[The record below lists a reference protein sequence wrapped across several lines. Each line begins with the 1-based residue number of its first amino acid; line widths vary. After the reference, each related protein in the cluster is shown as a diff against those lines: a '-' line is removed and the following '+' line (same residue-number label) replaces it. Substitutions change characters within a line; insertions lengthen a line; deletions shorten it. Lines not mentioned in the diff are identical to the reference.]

1 MGEAPKLTRNE
12 TVLERDDSD
21 SEIPSIPDLGEVERD
36 DLTTQVAQA
45 PSVPV
50 NQVDTFQQL
59 DNELLKQAAFTTL
72 DGCDLRLLTKYLTP
86 EEYLKETLAI
96 NLRKPMRVLG
106 WYHSHPHITV
116 WPSHVDVQT
125 QAIYQM
131 MDEGF
136 VGLIFSVFSE
146 DATSKLNQVQ
156 VTCFQSVNQASNGE
170 PQRYVR
176 MEIPLH
182 IVPSTHISNACLDA
196 LVRLPEILCQEE
208 QDMYSMTKQVPGLDL
223 LTRMHNNS
231 VFVKALCNI
240 AESVSGPLL
249 QSLENRLRQNRD
261 KIERMRA
268 EKEEL
273 LQKIALAEA
282 CASAQA
288 HLKSTAQ
295 PVETKQ

>member
-1 MGEAPKLTRNE
+1 MVCLSHALSTEKEEVMGLLIGEIDEMKVAHISAVILLR
-12 TVLERDDSD
+12 RSD
-21 SEIPSIPDLGEVERD
+21 KRKDRVEISPEQLSDAS
-36 DLTTQVAQA
+36 TQA
-45 PSVPV
+45 
-50 NQVDTFQQL
+50 
-59 DNELLKQAAFTTL
+59 
-72 DGCDLRLLTKYLTP
+72 
-86 EEYLKETLAI
+86 ETLAI

-146 DATSKLNQVQ
+146 DATSKLNQIQ

-182 IVPSTHISNACLDA
+182 IVPCTYISQACLDA

-208 QDMYSMTKQVPGLDL
+208 QDMYNMTKQVPGLDL

-268 EKEEL
+268 EKDEL
-273 LQKIALAEA
+273 LQKIAVAEA

-288 HLKSTAQ
+288 AIRSTAKAVDPNQ
-295 PVETKQ
+295 

>member
-1 MGEAPKLTRNE
+1 MSTVRVNLSADVYMVCLSHALSTEKEEVMGLLIGEIDE
-12 TVLERDDSD
+12 TKVAHISAVILLRRSD
-21 SEIPSIPDLGEVERD
+21 KRKDRVEISPEQLSDAS
-36 DLTTQVAQA
+36 TQA
-45 PSVPV
+45 
-50 NQVDTFQQL
+50 
-59 DNELLKQAAFTTL
+59 
-72 DGCDLRLLTKYLTP
+72 
-86 EEYLKETLAI
+86 ETLAI

-208 QDMYSMTKQVPGLDL
+208 QDMYSMTKQVP
-223 LTRMHNNS
+223 

-268 EKEEL
+268 EKDEL
-273 LQKIALAEA
+273 LQKIAVAEA

-288 HLKSTAQ
+288 YIKAQ
-295 PVETKQ
+295 AVDTKQ

>member
-1 MGEAPKLTRNE
+1 MSADVYMVCLSHALSTEKEEVMGLLIGEIDE
-12 TVLERDDSD
+12 TKVAHISAVILLRRSD
-21 SEIPSIPDLGEVERD
+21 KRKDRVEISPEQLSDAS
-36 DLTTQVAQA
+36 TQA
-45 PSVPV
+45 
-50 NQVDTFQQL
+50 
-59 DNELLKQAAFTTL
+59 
-72 DGCDLRLLTKYLTP
+72 
-86 EEYLKETLAI
+86 ETLAI

-295 PVETKQ
+295 PLETKQ

>member
-1 MGEAPKLTRNE
+1 MSTVRVNLSADVYMVCLSHALSTEKEEVMGLLIGEIDEMKVAHISAVILLR
-12 TVLERDDSD
+12 RSD
-21 SEIPSIPDLGEVERD
+21 KRKDRVEISPEQLSDAS
-36 DLTTQVAQA
+36 TQA
-45 PSVPV
+45 
-50 NQVDTFQQL
+50 
-59 DNELLKQAAFTTL
+59 
-72 DGCDLRLLTKYLTP
+72 
-86 EEYLKETLAI
+86 ETLAI

-146 DATSKLNQVQ
+146 DATSKLNQIQ

-182 IVPSTHISNACLDA
+182 IVPCTYISQACLDA

-268 EKEEL
+268 EKDEL
-273 LQKIALAEA
+273 LQKIAVAEA

-288 HLKSTAQ
+288 AIRSTAKAVDPNQ
-295 PVETKQ
+295 

>member
-1 MGEAPKLTRNE
+1 MSTVRVNLSADVYMVCLSHALSTEKEEVMGLLIGEIDE
-12 TVLERDDSD
+12 TKVAHISAVILLRRSD
-21 SEIPSIPDLGEVERD
+21 KRKDRVEISPEQLSDAS
-36 DLTTQVAQA
+36 TQA
-45 PSVPV
+45 
-50 NQVDTFQQL
+50 
-59 DNELLKQAAFTTL
+59 
-72 DGCDLRLLTKYLTP
+72 
-86 EEYLKETLAI
+86 ETLAI

-156 VTCFQSVNQASNGE
+156 VTCFQSVNQASGGE
-170 PQRYVR
+170 PQRFVR

-249 QSLENRLRQNRD
+249 QSLENRLRQNQD

-268 EKEEL
+268 EKQEL
-273 LQKIALAEA
+273 LQKIAVAEA
-282 CASAQA
+282 CASVQA
-288 HLKSTAQ
+288 RIKSTASQ
-295 PVETKQ
+295 ALETKQ

>member
-1 MGEAPKLTRNE
+1 MSTVRVNLSADVYMVCLSHALSTEKEEVMGLLIGEIDE
-12 TVLERDDSD
+12 TKVAHISAVILLRRSD
-21 SEIPSIPDLGEVERD
+21 KRKDRVEISPEQLSDAS
-36 DLTTQVAQA
+36 TQA
-45 PSVPV
+45 
-50 NQVDTFQQL
+50 
-59 DNELLKQAAFTTL
+59 
-72 DGCDLRLLTKYLTP
+72 
-86 EEYLKETLAI
+86 ETLAI

-208 QDMYSMTKQVPGLDL
+208 QDMYSLTKQVPGLDL

-268 EKEEL
+268 EKDEL

-288 HLKSTAQ
+288 LLKSPAQ
-295 PVETKQ
+295 SVGTKQ

>member
-1 MGEAPKLTRNE
+1 MSTVRVNLSADVYMVCLSHALSTEKEEVMGLLIGEIDEMKVAHISAVILLR
-12 TVLERDDSD
+12 RSD
-21 SEIPSIPDLGEVERD
+21 KRKDRVEISPEQLSDAS
-36 DLTTQVAQA
+36 TQA
-45 PSVPV
+45 
-50 NQVDTFQQL
+50 
-59 DNELLKQAAFTTL
+59 
-72 DGCDLRLLTKYLTP
+72 
-86 EEYLKETLAI
+86 ETLAI

-146 DATSKLNQVQ
+146 DATSKLNQIQ

-182 IVPSTHISNACLDA
+182 IVPCTYISQACLDA

-268 EKEEL
+268 EKDEL
-273 LQKIALAEA
+273 LQKIAVAEA

-288 HLKSTAQ
+288 AIRSTAKAVDTNQ
-295 PVETKQ
+295 

>member
-1 MGEAPKLTRNE
+1 MATVRVNLSADVYMVCLSHALSTEKEEVMGLLIGEIDEMKVAHISAVILLR
-12 TVLERDDSD
+12 RSD
-21 SEIPSIPDLGEVERD
+21 KRKDRVEISPEQLSDAS
-36 DLTTQVAQA
+36 TQA
-45 PSVPV
+45 
-50 NQVDTFQQL
+50 
-59 DNELLKQAAFTTL
+59 
-72 DGCDLRLLTKYLTP
+72 
-86 EEYLKETLAI
+86 ETLAI

-125 QAIYQM
+125 QAMYQM
-131 MDEGF
+131 MDDGF

-170 PQRYVR
+170 AQRYVR
-176 MEIPLH
+176 MEIPLY

-208 QDMYSMTKQVPGLDL
+208 QDMYSLTKQVPGLDL
-223 LTRMHNNS
+223 LTKMHNDS

-261 KIERMRA
+261 KIERMRV

-282 CASAQA
+282 CAAAQAQIASRSSAQA
-288 HLKSTAQ
+288 
-295 PVETKQ
+295 TKR

>member
-1 MGEAPKLTRNE
+1 MPTVRVNLSADVYMVCLSHALSTEKEEVMGLLIGEIDE
-12 TVLERDDSD
+12 TKVAHISAVILLRRSD
-21 SEIPSIPDLGEVERD
+21 KRKDRVEISPEQLSDAS
-36 DLTTQVAQA
+36 TQA
-45 PSVPV
+45 
-50 NQVDTFQQL
+50 
-59 DNELLKQAAFTTL
+59 
-72 DGCDLRLLTKYLTP
+72 
-86 EEYLKETLAI
+86 ETLAI

-295 PVETKQ
+295 QAETKQ

>member
-1 MGEAPKLTRNE
+1 MSTVRVNLSADVYMVCLSHALSTEKEEVMG
-12 TVLERDDSD
+12 
-21 SEIPSIPDLGEVERD
+21 
-36 DLTTQVAQA
+36 
-45 PSVPV
+45 
-50 NQVDTFQQL
+50 
-59 DNELLKQAAFTTL
+59 LLI
-72 DGCDLRLLTKYLTP
+72 G
-86 EEYLKETLAI
+86 ETLAI

-182 IVPSTHISNACLDA
+182 IVPSLHISNACLDA

-295 PVETKQ
+295 PLETKQ

>member
-1 MGEAPKLTRNE
+1 MSADVYMVCLSHALSTEKEEVMGLLIGEIDE
-12 TVLERDDSD
+12 TKVAHISAVILLRRSD
-21 SEIPSIPDLGEVERD
+21 KRKDRVEISPEQLSDAS
-36 DLTTQVAQA
+36 TQA
-45 PSVPV
+45 
-50 NQVDTFQQL
+50 
-59 DNELLKQAAFTTL
+59 
-72 DGCDLRLLTKYLTP
+72 
-86 EEYLKETLAI
+86 ETLAI